1 MNREFEKLA
10 TAIVKH
16 IADDIYAAA
25 DFSCGCE
32 PRYCHCERDREV
44 IRRIAEG
51 TEEMNTGTIQR
62 LIREEFEK
70 KFGELQQVNARLMK
84 QRDGARNKLA
94 QVHKGRQRRRAQERM
109 RGHEVDDFK

>member
-1 MNREFEKLA
+1 MNREFERLA

-16 IADDIYAAA
+16 IADDIRVGA

-32 PRYCHCERDREV
+32 PIHCRCDRDREA
-44 IRRIAEG
+44 IRLTADG
-51 TEEMNTGTIQR
+51 TEEMNTDAIQR

-109 RGHEVDDFK
+109 RGHDLDDIK